1 MAQVD
6 VQARRID
13 AKVVYWGPPR
23 GGKTTTLRSLHGACD
38 PASRGQLASV
48 DTEDERTYYFDY
60 APLELPRRRDF
71 AVRVHAYT
79 VPGQEAYVETR
90 RRILRGATAV
100 VFVADTSPGAT
111 ESSVS
116 SWRQLDD
123 ALRRLEGGGTPLPVV
138 VAANKQDVPGAVTPE
153 EMLRLLRAAVP
164 ERQVLSL
171 HGTSALDGRRV
182 VRCFREALAVAV
194 DASLAAVSPVAPPG
208 DAEDRRRFV
217 EALPARLGGGEDGVP
232 IANAPARRTVHVPM
246 SSYDPDAG
254 GLEAALE
261 AHRWLGARDM
271 DVRELRRES
280 ALARLTV
287 DLAQLCLS
295 AGDADP
301 LVRSVL
307 ATLVMSLEAVTGWA
321 GLPDTEGG
329 ERVLDAMG
337 LASDG
342 SGVSETARLLHVGCA
357 DGRAVPVGE
366 GTSAS
371 LPGGAA
377 GGRGLFVPFSVGG
390 GRRGWLL
397 ILGPPG
403 RGLPTDA
410 ESALAT
416 AGAFLGLSV
425 ARFAATRALRAGGTG
440 FETRVAERTRD
451 LVAEKSALEARL
463 VQRTRELE
471 EARRAAPGTDRHG
484 AAVGAAT
491 EPGGVVAHAL
501 RVAREVLSDVR
512 GALDRAASDGGRLD
526 ADDLG
531 DLAAD
536 VEDALRGLGRAE
548 GRMPAAA
555 PVSAPA
561 APVAAPPAPR
571 REVTRTAL
579 AAAARDAIRAFR
591 AMAPAGPAPRLVERE
606 GVWVGAPA
614 DACTRWIHRV
624 LDLVTVGRPADLR
637 LETHHEGMGGPRL
650 VLVSDEA
657 IPAASAAGMA
667 EVALEMERSGGRLV
681 AASPDRRG
689 QVVMSFPASAD
700 TGAIAVRA

>member
-1 MAQVD
+1 M
-6 VQARRID
+6 
-13 AKVVYWGPPR
+13 
-23 GGKTTTLRSLHGACD
+23 
-38 PASRGQLASV
+38 
-48 DTEDERTYYFDY
+48 
-60 APLELPRRRDF
+60 
-71 AVRVHAYT
+71 
-79 VPGQEAYVETR
+79 
-90 RRILRGATAV
+90 
-100 VFVADTSPGAT
+100 
-111 ESSVS
+111 
-116 SWRQLDD
+116 
-123 ALRRLEGGGTPLPVV
+123 
-138 VAANKQDVPGAVTPE
+138 AANKQDVPGAVTPE

-295 AGDADP
+295 AADADP

-321 GLPDTEGG
+321 GLPDAEGG

-342 SGVSETARLLHVGCA
+342 SAVSETARLLHVGCA

-440 FETRVAERTRD
+440 LETRVAERTRD
-451 LVAEKSALEARL
+451 LVAEKAALEARL
-463 VQRTRELE
+463 AQRTRELE
-471 EARRAAPGTDRHG
+471 EARRAAPDRHG

-501 RVAREVLSDVR
+501 RVAREVLGDVR
-512 GALDRAASDGGRLD
+512 SALGRAASAGGRLD
-526 ADDLG
+526 TEDLG
-531 DLAAD
+531 DLAVD

-548 GRMPAAA
+548 GRAPAAS
-555 PVSAPA
+555 PVAAPA
-561 APVAAPPAPR
+561 APPPAPR

-657 IPAASAAGMA
+657 IPAASAAGIA

-681 AASPDRRG
+681 AASPDRRA
-689 QVVMSFPASAD
+689 QVVMSFPASVD
-700 TGAIAVRA
+700 SGAIAVRA